1 MPRYHLV
8 SKLKYSDK
16 GFVIECLEEKGIERK
31 GKDDIYSPLS
41 ILCTMVL
48 FVCLI
53 SSKVLYLGAA
63 YYQSGKRRPPE
74 ARN

>member
-16 GFVIECLEEKGIERK
+16 GLVIECLEEKGIERK

-48 FVCLI
+48 FVCLSI
-53 SSKVLYLGAA
+53 YKYKDVIFGSSVLPVWEEETA
-63 YYQSGKRRPPE
+63 
-74 ARN
+74 